1 MAKYYA
7 VKVGKKPGIYTTW
20 DAAKINVDKFPNA
33 TFKSFPTLKEAK
45 EYIGVAPIATNK
57 SSIKAYVDGS
67 FMNNKYG
74 SGVLIVGPDNKK
86 ITTYSFGGNK
96 KEFITAR
103 NVAGECLASLKAMQW
118 ALKNKISN
126 IEIIYDYIG
135 IEKWIND
142 WKTNEPISKFYK
154 SEYEN
159 KYKGK
164 INIKFIKVK
173 SHTGNE
179 GNEIA
184 DQLAKRAIA

>member
-1 MAKYYA
+1 MSKYYA
-7 VKVGKKPGIYTTW
+7 VKVGRKPGVYTNW
-20 DAAKINVDKFPNA
+20 DDAKANVDKFPNA

-45 EYIGVAPIATNK
+45 EYIGITNVKTKK

-67 FMNNKYG
+67 FMNGKYG
-74 SGVLIVGPDNKK
+74 SGVLIVDANNKK
-86 ITTYSFGGNK
+86 ITTYSFGGEK
-96 KEFITAR
+96 KDFLPAR

-118 ALKNKISN
+118 ALKNKVSN

-154 SEYEN
+154 KEYES

-164 INIKFIKVK
+164 INVKFVKVK

-184 DQLAKRAIA
+184 DQLAKAATK